1 MNGINIKKWA
11 KASVATLWPN
21 LFRWSHWPI
30 VIRRRSAAPRS
41 VLLGRDMYLESRESP
56 TTIWRLDPIVAAAI
70 SSGLMGELTRQLPA
84 SVGGMLSRQSG
95 DVGASSLLT
104 GREVAQATRMARR
117 LESDTSTVR
126 VGGEATAGARST
138 STAFSSR
145 QTPS

>member
-70 SSGLMGELTRQLPA
+70 SSGMMGQLIHQLPTLQREGE
-84 SVGGMLSRQSG
+84 GGRG
-95 DVGASSLLT
+95 
-104 GREVAQATRMARR
+104 
-117 LESDTSTVR
+117 R
-126 VGGEATAGARST
+126 VGDAGKGRGSEGESR
-138 STAFSSR
+138 SSR
-145 QTPS
+145 QTLSAVVGPTDGTWSAPITA

>member
-30 VIRRRSAAPRS
+30 VIRRRSAAPRP

-70 SSGLMGELTRQLPA
+70 SSGLMGELTRQLPG
-84 SVGGMLSRQSG
+84 SMLPRQSV
-95 DVGASSLLT
+95 DFGASSHLP
-104 GREVAQATRMARR
+104 GHESMAHR
-117 LESDTSTVR
+117 LERDGASVR
-126 VGGEATAGARST
+126 VGGEAPA
-138 STAFSSR
+138 
-145 QTPS
+145 